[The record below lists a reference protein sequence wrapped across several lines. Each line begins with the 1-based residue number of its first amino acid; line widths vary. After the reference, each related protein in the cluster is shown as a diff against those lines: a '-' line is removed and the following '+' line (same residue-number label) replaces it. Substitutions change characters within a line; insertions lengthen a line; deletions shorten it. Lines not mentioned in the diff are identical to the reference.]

1 MSGPETA
8 KFLRPMAVLSVA
20 HSVCRRQPTSDAD
33 VQEAQ
38 PPVGKA
44 QPDTGCY
51 SPQTLVD
58 QHRDLV
64 FYPQVNWK
72 PVQIPQ
78 DLCDWSNLRVP
89 VISRAAAF

>member
-8 KFLRPMAVLSVA
+8 KFLSSYDRWLWLSVA

-33 VQEAQ
+33 VQQAQ

-44 QPDTGCY
+44 QPDTGVLVPAD
-51 SPQTLVD
+51 SLVD

-64 FYPQVNWK
+64 FYPQVNRK
-72 PVQIPQ
+72 AMQIPQ
-78 DLCDWSNLRVP
+78 GLV
-89 VISRAAAF
+89 